1 MDKNEYKERKFDK
14 LTRDTIR
21 TVNAVPSFGYGE
33 VADAIAK
40 AAMSSYLL
48 TLLRAVEVSDADAD
62 IFIQSV
68 IGETTELAHSLI
80 FEFDKYKDKVEGA
93 E

>member
-1 MDKNEYKERKFDK
+1 MDKQQYKERKFDK
-14 LTRDTIR
+14 LTRDTIK
-21 TVNAVPSFGYGE
+21 TVNTVPSFGYGE
-33 VADAIAK
+33 VADGIAK

-68 IGETTELAHSLI
+68 IGETTELAHTLI
-80 FEFDKYKDKVEGA
+80 FEFDKYKDKIEGA